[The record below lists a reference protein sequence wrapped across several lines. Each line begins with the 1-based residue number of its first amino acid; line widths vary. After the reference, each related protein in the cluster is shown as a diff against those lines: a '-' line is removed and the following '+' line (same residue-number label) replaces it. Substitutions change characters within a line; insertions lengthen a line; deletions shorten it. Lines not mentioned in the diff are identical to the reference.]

1 MKNINALS
9 LFLLLT
15 STQTYSA
22 ANPML
27 GFILASKVT
36 KNLNSAV
43 VSANDNAA
51 AKELLAIMNASI
63 DSAKNLENDL
73 NNVQGTFL
81 YNGVPLDETKIE
93 QENKNLAAREDVLE
107 KEINRLNS
115 NISKYKKGGIMP
127 HERKKVNNRRAE
139 IGRHKDEIKANL
151 NKISAN
157 NAALKKADNV
167 EALAESN
174 KEAIN
179 LQIEENELDFDLAL
193 ETYILSFGQ
202 VYKKEGTLYG
212 SSIVISS
219 DYDRNIAITP
229 KNYNELVATLN
240 KADKQFGSN
249 IEITLPSEEVE
260 PATIKEVA
268 SYIGNMAPASSA
280 YASYAKYTLAATVGT
295 AAAIAGT
302 AVAYNLYQGKEWND
316 MEDISNVYSEVADQA
331 NIAGQAAYDQAIAMK
346 KSVEEAKGAAI
357 KAAAESDAGK
367 ALIEAK
373 DRVNATANAAY
384 EKTLETGADIAT
396 ATQNASNAIANSE
409 FGQAVAGAYGTT
421 GQYLQDTYNAAVDS
435 QAGQALAEASEYAQ
449 NTAQEYGQAAYDQAI
464 NANETIAA
472 ATQIGNEIFNSYY
485 DSVMAQ
491 LGYESAT
498 GDTGYID
505 SQKEFPE
512 LYQIPPVVEEAYVP
526 PTSEENNMDA
536 ADDAMWSEYFGA

>member
-81 YNGVPLDETKIE
+81 YNEVPLDEAKIE
-93 QENKNLAAREDVLE
+93 QENKNLAAREAELK
-107 KEINRLNS
+107 KEIDRLS
-115 NISKYKKGGIMP
+115 GNIKSYEKGGITAW
-127 HERKKVNNRRAE
+127 ERKKVNNRRE
-139 IGRHKDEIKANL
+139 DRRKHQDEITANL
-151 NKISAN
+151 AKIAAN
-157 NAALKKADNV
+157 NTLLKKADNV
-167 EALAESN
+167 EAIAEAN
-174 KEAIN
+174 KNAIN
-179 LQIEENELDFDLAL
+179 LQIEQNELNFDEAL
-193 ETYILSFGQ
+193 ETYIVSFGQ

-268 SYIGNMAPASSA
+268 NYVGNMPLASSA

-302 AVAYNLYQGKEWND
+302 AIAYNLYQGKEWND
-316 MEDISNVYSEVADQA
+316 MEDVSNVYSEVAAQA
-331 NIAGQAAYDQAIAMK
+331 NIAGQAAYDKAIAAK
-346 KSVEEAKGAAI
+346 KSISDAGEAAI
-357 KAAAESDAGK
+357 KAAKESEAGQ
-367 ALIEAK
+367 ALIKAK
-373 DRVNATANAAY
+373 SQVDAIGNAAY
-384 EKTLETGADIAT
+384 EKAVEAGVSVAQ
-396 ATQNASNAIANSE
+396 ATQEASNAVANSE
-409 FGQAVAGAYGTT
+409 FGQAAASVYDAT
-421 GQYLQDTYNAAVDS
+421 GQYLQDTYSAAVDS

-512 LYQIPPVVEEAYVP
+512 LYQIPPVVEEDYIP